1 MRACNDGWG
10 KIENLQNYTYRKNAS
25 NLQFR
30 DSVSARLDRA
40 GQGRLRGAALKE
52 SWYLVS
58 SLKRAAGP
66 DYTTQAGNWGGR
78 VTIYNI
84 QYIACRR

>member
-1 MRACNDGWG
+1 M
-10 KIENLQNYTYRKNAS
+10 
-25 NLQFR
+25 
-30 DSVSARLDRA
+30 
-40 GQGRLRGAALKE
+40 RGAALKE

-84 QYIACRR
+84 LHAGDNWITVAGGGATLHSLDSLVSVWVGKCGARLVVSTP